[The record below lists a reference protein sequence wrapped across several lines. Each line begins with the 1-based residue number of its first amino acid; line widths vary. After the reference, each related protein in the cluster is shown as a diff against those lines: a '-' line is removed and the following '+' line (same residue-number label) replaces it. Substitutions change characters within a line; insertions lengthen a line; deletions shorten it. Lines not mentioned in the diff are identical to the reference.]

1 MGLNI
6 SEVRSIFQNELDKQM
21 MEILTSSF
29 LDDNA
34 GQVIYT
40 GGKEIKIPRISME
53 GLKDYSRS
61 DGYPDGAI
69 TLEYQ
74 TVTMKMD
81 RGMGITLDAMDVDE
95 SNFLASAGNIM
106 GEFQRTKVVP
116 EVDAYRYSSIFKEVK
131 AGASAN
137 IVAKNLTEK
146 DIYKTLTED
155 IAIVK
160 DRCGESTDIVII
172 MNTLTKALLENN
184 DTFTK
189 TLTQVDFTKGD
200 ISTKVRAINDCPIIS
215 VPSDRMY
222 TEYTFNKGREDGADK
237 KGGFVKKA
245 DAKLINYIVMPKA
258 AAIAVCKQDKSKII
272 EPELNQKADAWF
284 IGYRK
289 YHDIWVKK
297 NSLEAII
304 ISTKA

>member
-6 SEVRSIFQNELDKQM
+6 TEARSIFQNELDKQM
-21 MEILTSSF
+21 MEVLTSSF

-40 GGKEIKIPRISME
+40 GGREIKIPRIIME

-61 DGYPDGAI
+61 DGYPDGSI
-69 TLEYQ
+69 SLEYQ

-81 RGMGITLDAMDVDE
+81 RGTGITLDAMDVDE

-106 GEFQRTKVVP
+106 GDFQRTKVVP

-131 AGASAN
+131 TGASAN

-160 DRCGESTDIVII
+160 DRCGESTEIVVI
-172 MNTLTKALLENN
+172 MNTLTKATLKNN
-184 DTFTK
+184 DTFAK
-189 TLTQVDFTKGD
+189 TLTQADFIKGD
-200 ISTKVRAINDCPIIS
+200 ISTKVRTIDDCPIIS
-215 VPSDRMY
+215 VPSNRMY
-222 TEYTFNKGREDGADK
+222 TEYTFYKGKEDGEDK

-289 YHDIWVKK
+289 YHDIWVKE

-304 ISTKA
+304 ISTRA